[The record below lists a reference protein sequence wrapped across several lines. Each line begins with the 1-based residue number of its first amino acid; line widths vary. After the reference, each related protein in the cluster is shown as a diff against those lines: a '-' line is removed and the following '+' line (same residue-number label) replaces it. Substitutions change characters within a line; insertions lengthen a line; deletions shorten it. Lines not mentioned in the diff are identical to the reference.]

1 MSDSLTLQQQ
11 IAEAAHFFPGTVVAY
26 ARNIDTGIDC
36 GLNPDTRVR
45 TASTIKLPIMT
56 AVFTA
61 VAEGRAKWTTKLKLR
76 DEDKVAGSGVLSEFS
91 HGMKFPV
98 IDLVHLMIVVSD
110 NTATNLL
117 LDKFTAEYVN
127 QQMDRLGLTA
137 TRSLRKVRGDS
148 QNLKTASGWS
158 RAGLF
163 EENKRFGLG
172 VSTPREM
179 VTLLEKIE
187 RGQVVSAAASKQMI
201 EILKR
206 QQYKHGI
213 GRHMEFEVASK
224 SGGLDAL
231 RSDVGIVY
239 SKSGRIVIAITV
251 DDMPKVDYSP
261 DNAGNLLI
269 SRMSQILVAGL
280 SRPAGD

>member
-1 MSDSLTLQQQ
+1 MNPPNSQTLAEQ
-11 IAEAAHFFPGTVVAY
+11 IREAVHFFPGTVAAY
-26 ARNIDTGIDC
+26 AKNLETAADC
-36 GLNPDTRVR
+36 GLHADERVR
-45 TASTIKLPIMT
+45 TASTIKLPIMA
-56 AVFTA
+56 AVFAA
-61 VAEGRAKWTTKLKLR
+61 VAEGRAQWTTRLR
-76 DEDKVAGSGVLSEFS
+76 LREQDKVAVNDVLSEFS
-91 HGMKFPV
+91 AGMKFPV
-98 IDLVHLMIVVSD
+98 LDLVHLMIVVSD

-117 LDKFTAEYVN
+117 LDRFTAEYVN

-148 QNLKTASGWS
+148 NILKAASGWS
-158 RAGLF
+158 RAGLL

-179 VTLLEKIE
+179 ATLLEKIE
-187 RGQVVSAAASKQMI
+187 RGQVVNAAAAQQMI

-213 GRHMEFEVASK
+213 GRHTEFEVASK
-224 SGGLDAL
+224 SGGLDAM

-239 SKSGRIVIAITV
+239 SKGGRIAIAVTV

-261 DNAGNLLI
+261 DNAGELLI
-269 SRMSQILVAGL
+269 SRISQMMVAGL
-280 SRPAGD
+280 SRG

>member
-1 MSDSLTLQQQ
+1 MSELNSARLADQ
-11 IAEAAHFFPGTVVAY
+11 IKEAAHFFPGTVSAY
-26 ARNIDTGIDC
+26 ARNIDTGTDC
-36 GLNPDTRVR
+36 SLDPDRRVR
-45 TASTIKLPIMT
+45 TASTIKLAIMA

-61 VAEGRAKWTTKLKLR
+61 VAEGRAKWTTRLKLR
-76 DEDKVAGSGVLSEFS
+76 EIDKVAGSGVLGEFS
-91 HGMKFPV
+91 DGMKFPV
-98 IDLVHLMIVVSD
+98 RDLVHLMIVVSD

-117 LDKFTAEYVN
+117 LDRFTAEYVN
-127 QQMDRLGLTA
+127 QQMDRLGLTQ

-148 QNLKTASGWS
+148 ADMKTPSGWS
-158 RAGLF
+158 RAGLI

-187 RGQVVSAAASKQMI
+187 RGQVVSEAASKQMI

-213 GRHMEFEVASK
+213 GRQMEFEVASK

-239 SKSGRIVIAITV
+239 SKGGRIAIAVTV
-251 DDMPKVDYSP
+251 DDMPKTDYSP
-261 DNAGNLLI
+261 DNVGELLI
-269 SRMSQILVAGL
+269 SRLAQMIAAGL
-280 SRPAGD
+280 SRG

>member
-1 MSDSLTLQQQ
+1 MSELNSARLADQ
-11 IAEAAHFFPGTVVAY
+11 IKEAAHSFPGTVSAY
-26 ARNIDTGIDC
+26 ARNIDTGADC
-36 GLNPDTRVR
+36 SLDPDQRVR
-45 TASTIKLPIMT
+45 TASTIKLAIMA

-61 VAEGRAKWTTKLKLR
+61 VAEGRAKWTTRLKLR
-76 DEDKVAGSGVLSEFS
+76 EIDKVAGSGVLGEFS
-91 HGMKFPV
+91 DGMKFPV
-98 IDLVHLMIVVSD
+98 RDLVHLMIVVSD

-117 LDKFTAEYVN
+117 LDRFTAEYVN
-127 QQMDRLGLTA
+127 QQMDRLGLTQ

-148 QNLKTASGWS
+148 ADMKTPSGWS
-158 RAGLF
+158 RAGLI

-187 RGQVVSAAASKQMI
+187 RGQVVSEAASKQMI

-213 GRHMEFEVASK
+213 GRQMEFEVASK

-239 SKSGRIVIAITV
+239 SKGGRIAIAVTV
-251 DDMPKVDYSP
+251 DDMPKTDYSP
-261 DNAGNLLI
+261 DNVGELLI
-269 SRMSQILVAGL
+269 SRLAQMMAAGL
-280 SRPAGD
+280 SRG

>member
-1 MSDSLTLQQQ
+1 M
-11 IAEAAHFFPGTVVAY
+11 AAY
-26 ARNIDTGIDC
+26 AKNLDTGADC
-36 GLNPDTRVR
+36 GWHPDERVR
-45 TASTIKLPIMT
+45 AASTIKLPIMV

-61 VAEGRAKWTTKLKLR
+61 IAEGRAKWTTKVKLR
-76 DEDKVAGSGVLSEFS
+76 EYDKVAGSGVLSEFS
-91 HGMKFPV
+91 AGMKFAV
-98 IDLVHLMIVVSD
+98 LDLVHLMMVVSD

-117 LDKFTAEYVN
+117 LDRFPAEYVN

-137 TRSLRKVRGDS
+137 TRSLRKLRVESPNRKAE
-148 QNLKTASGWS
+148 NGWS
-158 RAGLF
+158 RAGLL

-187 RGQVVSAAASKQMI
+187 RGQVVSATASKQMI

-224 SGGLDAL
+224 PGALDAL
-231 RSDVGIVY
+231 RSDVGMVY
-239 SKSGRIVIAITV
+239 AKGGRVAMAITV
-251 DDMPKVDYSP
+251 DGMPKMDYSP
-261 DNAGNLLI
+261 DNAGDLLI
-269 SRMSQILVAGL
+269 SRLAQMLVAGL
-280 SRPAGD
+280 APSGSNLSRD